1 MNKKMQLVL
10 DIMKLGVEISKN
22 TKTDVFVSYAGH
34 VDELDIMVF
43 YSGWSEGR
51 SADYKKGTYLNTN
64 DYRTEEIIIAILNE
78 MYAKLMDI

>member
-1 MNKKMQLVL
+1 
-10 DIMKLGVEISKN
+10 
-22 TKTDVFVSYAGH
+22 
-34 VDELDIMVF
+34 MVF

-78 MYAKLMDI
+78 MYAKLMDIYKEEENKMKLINLTLTNFNFNAQAICT